1 MTRNSLFFNSQLRKT
16 KLMKNWA
23 FIVFVLQVVLNESN
37 DLWVEYRHAHIGLV
51 LREVSSRY
59 NDFIKNYKGTS
70 ELAQGKGAN
79 MSLEEMRE
87 ATHGLTDY
95 QVCCD
100 DHYYYSLR

>member
-1 MTRNSLFFNSQLRKT
+1 M
-16 KLMKNWA
+16 
-23 FIVFVLQVVLNESN
+23 LNESN

-70 ELAQGKGAN
+70 ALAQGKGAN

-87 ATHGLTDY
+87 ATQSLPDY
-95 QVCCD
+95 QVC
-100 DHYYYSLR
+100 LF